1 MKSDPP
7 APTSFDNR
15 FRDWKLLSEGAE
27 GVLYRV
33 TDRWTGRV
41 CALKVAKSSDQ
52 ARDGLIQ
59 EFRLLSHLRHPC
71 LIESLGLV
79 RDGEL
84 LGHLLEYVPVV
95 PSHEIFERGG
105 EDAVR
110 AAFVQALRGVHYLH
124 RQGWLHTDISPGNIL
139 VWQEGDSW
147 RAKVADLGLV
157 YRAEE
162 AEGLNPRGT
171 VETMSPEVARGE
183 GARPESDWFGLG
195 ATLVSWIDGSLWSE
209 SMSSRDI
216 LREVAAVKEP
226 LQARKRVDS
235 ELAKWIS
242 EVTEPEPSRRHIPAW
257 DQLRR
262 NADAWGPD
270 VLVGGLHGLDDTTS
284 ALESWLQEVPVGQVG
299 AIVLQ
304 GRVGTG
310 RRTLGR
316 LMART
321 LVASGWVGLT
331 EMSLGAVSDWLGE
344 DEPDP
349 VRLARELSRRYK
361 GVDLVVSWL
370 SDVGELESRLYEALI
385 ASRAQS
391 EGDQHRTVVIKVEGR
406 GERAS
411 WLNRQPWVRE
421 ESWSGVSSD
430 ALEQIAADLY
440 AEETGVVDDSSGSPL
455 SLEMGKRAFLSGREA
470 VSGEAVA
477 SVESDTLLALSKMR
491 DESQLALYVLS
502 ASGEPWSFEQ
512 LRNLLQI
519 GEKSWGEIVS
529 ELRSSLLVESVY
541 SRGEEGLTVPD
552 WLVRDVL
559 TNRFSEGVP
568 RESAQSILDRLQT
581 RGRSSEISLLIACLS
596 TGAFRNDLVL
606 GVLRDGLQEGQ
617 YESVVN
623 LYKAAED
630 FDGFDVAA
638 GAETALR
645 AAERLGKFDVQVELL
660 RTLVEKDQGNKTNWS
675 VMLSKALFAAGTGD
689 EAFQIA
695 KSTIETGEADPEKI
709 LNAASIAWQVG
720 SFDDSEELFA
730 RLESYSNLDSTLLMR
745 ARTDLAR
752 SLASRA
758 RIDDARV
765 LFEKIDP
772 ELGSNDP
779 QYLRLKTGLIQGSG
793 SQVEARKTID
803 RAADIAEREFLWK
816 DYVEVNLR
824 RCSLEQSL
832 GNFQAAATIATE
844 AESLSLALGSTRLS
858 MYASFY
864 RGQAL
869 TQLGYFEEAI
879 LRTKEMME
887 FGLRN
892 SETTSTN
899 LGSSF
904 LLEVGYQWGLEG
916 IVREGM
922 EAIGSSDVPYL
933 HARLLALEA
942 NGLFFSGDYEAASLA
957 YLKCGEAYA
966 EAGVRD
972 NALEFSLSRIRS
984 QIAAG
989 IDVQHER
996 DLNELSDL
1004 AESSSYRRLDSQID
1018 LLRTMN
1024 REPIAA
1030 LELKNALEQLVA
1042 KGQIN
1047 DVYFVMPILLRR
1059 AGTLG
1064 AEGFAIKT
1072 LIHRILLQIV
1082 DGIRSVSLRDEFGK
1096 SRHFNSVL
1104 DALGQ

>member
-41 CALKVAKSSDQ
+41 CALKVAKPSDQ

-195 ATLVSWIDGSLWSE
+195 ATLVSWIDGSLWSG

-235 ELAKWIS
+235 EFAKWIT
-242 EVTEPEPSRRHIPAW
+242 EVTQPEPSRRHIPAW

-270 VLVGGLHGLDDTTS
+270 VLVGGLHGLDATTS
-284 ALESWLQEVPVGQVG
+284 ALESWLQEVPQGQVG

-331 EMSLGAVSDWLGE
+331 EMSLGTVSDWLGE

-411 WLNRQPWVRE
+411 WLNRLPWVRE

-440 AEETGVVDDSSGSPL
+440 AEETGMVDDSSGSPL

-477 SVESDTLLALSKMR
+477 SVESDTLLALSNMR
-491 DESQLALYVLS
+491 EESRLALSVLS
-502 ASGEPWSFEQ
+502 ASGEPWAEDQ
-512 LRNLLQI
+512 LVNLLEI
-519 GEKSWGEIVS
+519 EKALWSEIVS
-529 ELRSSLLVESVY
+529 ELRNSLLVESVY

-552 WLVRDVL
+552 WLVRDVM
-559 TNRFSEGVP
+559 TNRFAEEVSQ
-568 RESAQSILDRLQT
+568 ESAQSILDRLQT

-617 YESVVN
+617 YESVVK

-630 FDGFDVAA
+630 SDGFDVAA
-638 GAETALR
+638 GAEIALR
-645 AAERLGKFDVQVELL
+645 AAERLGKFQDQVYLL
-660 RTLVEKDQGNKTNWS
+660 RKIAERDGENITRVR
-675 VMLSKALFAAGTGD
+675 LSKALFDAGLTS
-689 EAFQIA
+689 EAIQIA
-695 KSTIETGEADPEKI
+695 K
-709 LNAASIAWQVG
+709 
-720 SFDDSEELFA
+720 
-730 RLESYSNLDSTLLMR
+730 
-745 ARTDLAR
+745 
-752 SLASRA
+752 
-758 RIDDARV
+758 
-765 LFEKIDP
+765 
-772 ELGSNDP
+772 LGTED
-779 QYLRLKTGLIQGSG
+779 QGKPS
-793 SQVEARKTID
+793 
-803 RAADIAEREFLWK
+803 
-816 DYVEVNLR
+816 
-824 RCSLEQSL
+824 
-832 GNFQAAATIATE
+832 
-844 AESLSLALGSTRLS
+844 
-858 MYASFY
+858 
-864 RGQAL
+864 
-869 TQLGYFEEAI
+869 
-879 LRTKEMME
+879 
-887 FGLRN
+887 
-892 SETTSTN
+892 
-899 LGSSF
+899 
-904 LLEVGYQWGLEG
+904 
-916 IVREGM
+916 
-922 EAIGSSDVPYL
+922 
-933 HARLLALEA
+933 A
-942 NGLFFSGDYEAASLA
+942 NGLFNLGNLAWQTGDYELSDEVFETLQELGLDELLELDLMVSRARSMAARGKMSSAEAILGSIKNELASSHVQYLRTKAGLLQAQGQVAEARDLVSSAMQISEDSHSWQNFLEASLRRA
-957 YLKCGEAYA
+957 SSEM
-966 EAGVRD
+966 
-972 NALEFSLSRIRS
+972 ALGNMRLASRVSSEIESTAIALGSDRMQAFANHYIALSLNSI
-984 QIAAG
+984 G
-989 IDVQHER
+989 HVE
-996 DLNELSDL
+996 
-1004 AESSSYRRLDSQID
+1004 DS
-1018 LLRTMN
+1018 LLRAKQVHRYGVQKQEEIMAGLGAAHVLQVSMDWGLYS
-1024 REPIAA
+1024 ESESAIAA
-1030 LELKNALEQLVA
+1030 LEKTKYPTIEGNKLRFLSKQAFYRGDFPVALDLLNEARDHFLRRGYVDDVVENEPLRIVSMKETGDSLSAKNAFESLDIERYPRFRPAAKLVGLIVGGECNNTLVELISEFARLGQNLDLYRLAPSVLKLAKTGNNPRTLLAAKQVIHALLEQLVA
-1042 KGQIN
+1042 NVQ
-1047 DVYFVMPILLRR
+1047 
-1059 AGTLG
+1059 
-1064 AEGFAIKT
+1064 
-1072 LIHRILLQIV
+1072 
-1082 DGIRSVSLRDEFGK
+1082 GIEFRQQL
-1096 SRHFNSVL
+1096 STTRHFSSCL
-1104 DALGQ
+1104 ELLSE